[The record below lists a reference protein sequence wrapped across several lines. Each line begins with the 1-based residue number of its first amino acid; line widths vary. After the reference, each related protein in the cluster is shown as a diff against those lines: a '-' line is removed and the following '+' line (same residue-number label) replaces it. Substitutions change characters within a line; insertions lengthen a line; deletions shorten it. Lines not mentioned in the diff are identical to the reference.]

1 MPARGSLCVGTRRI
15 QATLAVA
22 RAITCSCTPQLLPYA
37 PPTCPHPTPL
47 VALGLRVRDA
57 PPRCVVLAGA
67 SLEPVDTRTPPL
79 QIPHRRPRR
88 GQNMAHDTTVVCRLC
103 PLIHSIQR
111 ACSNQHRMDVRIPR
125 PPAVGPG
132 TAHGPRLFEGG
143 VKGNKEKSC
152 PHAPAPGPGGGFPH
166 HPETKMPKT
175 RYWLRL
181 SLTLSIGLSISP
193 SRATREQKGRD
204 SALGEAKGGG
214 GRGVPALIK
223 VGQVGVWGC
232 EVAR

>member
-1 MPARGSLCVGTRRI
+1 
-15 QATLAVA
+15 
-22 RAITCSCTPQLLPYA
+22 
-37 PPTCPHPTPL
+37 
-47 VALGLRVRDA
+47 
-57 PPRCVVLAGA
+57 
-67 SLEPVDTRTPPL
+67 
-79 QIPHRRPRR
+79 
-88 GQNMAHDTTVVCRLC
+88 
-103 PLIHSIQR
+103 
-111 ACSNQHRMDVRIPR
+111 
-125 PPAVGPG
+125 
-132 TAHGPRLFEGG
+132 
-143 VKGNKEKSC
+143 
-152 PHAPAPGPGGGFPH
+152 
-166 HPETKMPKT
+166 MPKT